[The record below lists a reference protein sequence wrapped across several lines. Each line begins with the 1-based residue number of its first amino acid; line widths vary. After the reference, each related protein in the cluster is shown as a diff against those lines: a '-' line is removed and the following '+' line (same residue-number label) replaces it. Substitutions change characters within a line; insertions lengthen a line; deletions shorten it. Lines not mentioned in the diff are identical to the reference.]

1 VLDMNKVLVCRAGL
15 LPYSETFIR
24 EQLLAYSRW
33 RPVLVG
39 THRVEPGL
47 PVEGLELRL
56 LHSATPTLRSRLFK
70 RLLRELHVAP
80 PGAARRLRAECA
92 ALAHVH
98 FGTDAVDYWPLLRKL
113 DLPLVVTLHGFD
125 INIHKEE
132 WQRVHGSLADR
143 RYPERLLQLSRQRG
157 VHFVAVSEAIR
168 RRAIDYGIAAEAIT
182 VRYIGIDRARF
193 AFSGVPVTARR
204 PRVLYV
210 GRLVE
215 KKGGELL
222 IGAFARVKHAVPTA
236 ELVMV
241 GDGPLGARFRE
252 RAARERVP
260 VEFLGSVSS
269 EEVKRQ
275 IDAARVFCLPSI
287 TAANGD
293 AEGLPISILEAQS
306 CGVPVVTSARGGV
319 TEGIIPGATGF
330 AFAEGDATALGDRL
344 IELLRDDA
352 LAAAMSTAG
361 PRFIAEKFDI
371 VSCTRGLEDLYDAQ
385 LRRSSAPT
393 GVLAEAGL

>member
-1 VLDMNKVLVCRAGL
+1 MNKLLVCRAGL

-24 EQLLAYSRW
+24 EQLLAYTRW
-33 RPVLVG
+33 KPILVG

-47 PVEGLELRL
+47 PIDGLELRL

-80 PGAARRLRAECA
+80 PGGVRRLQAENA
-92 ALAHVH
+92 ALVHVH
-98 FGTDAVDYWPLLRKL
+98 FGTDAVDYWPLIRQL
-113 DLPLVVTLHGFD
+113 DLPVVITLHGFD

-132 WQRVHGSLADR
+132 WQRDRGSLANR
-143 RYPERLLQLSRQRG
+143 RYPGRLLRLSRQRG

-168 RRAIDYGIAAEAIT
+168 RRAIAYGISADAIT
-182 VRYIGIDRARF
+182 VRYIGIDRSRF
-193 AFSGVPVTARR
+193 AFSGVPVTKRP

-222 IGAFARVKHAVPTA
+222 LRAFARVRHAVPAA
-236 ELVMV
+236 ELVMA
-241 GDGPLGARFRE
+241 GDGPLAARFRE
-252 RAARERVP
+252 VATRERIP
-260 VEFLGSVSS
+260 VQFLGSVSS
-269 EEVKRQ
+269 VEIKRQ

-293 AEGLPISILEAQS
+293 AEGLPISILEAQA

-330 AFAEGDATALGDRL
+330 AFDEGDAATLAARL
-344 IELLRDDA
+344 IELLSDDA
-352 LAAAMSTAG
+352 LATAMSVAG

-385 LRRSSAPT
+385 LRRASAPV
-393 GVLAEAGL
+393 GELAEAGCRQ